1 MKHKAFRRLWPRRQ
15 ENGYGRANQTRMDRT
30 SVVVRDDSY
39 RLPMRLVDVGGRLV
53 ELHIRRSKRVNGHR
67 LYVRQGLPP
76 ELVVRPRASETY
88 IDAAI
93 AMHLAWLERQLA
105 TVAEPCLGLDRLHLT
120 EEQGRREAHA
130 RISLIAQSEAAALGV
145 SYTRLTL
152 RNQRSRWGSC
162 SSKGALSFNWRLVL
176 APHDVLDYV
185 VVHEVCHL
193 AEHHHGPAFWELVA
207 RRRPAYRESK
217 DWLDAHGWELL
228 AYRPPLEAA
237 A

>member
-1 MKHKAFRRLWPRRQ
+1 
-15 ENGYGRANQTRMDRT
+15 MDRT

-39 RLPMRLVDVGGRLV
+39 RQAMRLVDVGGRLV

-76 ELVVRPRASETY
+76 ELVVRPRAGPTRTSTTQSRCTCRGWSASSRVSPSRVS
-88 IDAAI
+88 DSSAC
-93 AMHLAWLERQLA
+93 
-105 TVAEPCLGLDRLHLT
+105 TLT
-120 EEQGRREAHA
+120 EQQGRREAHA
-130 RISLIAQSEAAALGV
+130 RILLIAQSEAAALGV

-152 RNQRSRWGSC
+152 RDQRSRWGSC

-193 AEHHHGPAFWELVA
+193 AEHHHGPAFWQLVA
-207 RRRPAYRESK
+207 RAGRSTSNRRTGWTRTAGRCSRTGRHSK
-217 DWLDAHGWELL
+217 PLL
-228 AYRPPLEAA
+228 NMTAWSAGRASTVTA
-237 A
+237 R